1 MHSPLNVKLNF
12 CMIQATT
19 KKNFFFFNFI
29 DICIHI
35 ACPRNFYGLPNVA
48 YTCLTILCV
57 LYRWQ
62 CSLFLYN
69 IMELNSC
76 VVTVKSLNIAVQI
89 AFVLGQVS
97 ISACLIILHSRPP
110 PQLNTLMSS
119 HIVQVLSLSIF
130 GYLSDQ

>member
-1 MHSPLNVKLNF
+1 
-12 CMIQATT
+12 
-19 KKNFFFFNFI
+19 
-29 DICIHI
+29 
-35 ACPRNFYGLPNVA
+35 
-48 YTCLTILCV
+48 
-57 LYRWQ
+57 
-62 CSLFLYN
+62 
-69 IMELNSC
+69 MELNSC